1 MCTRRWRRS
10 IFFASCAVFG
20 HFDKLSKVSWK
31 SANSCLKKFYNIWQD
46 LTLSLWRY
54 LEQHLNLTEKW
65 IRLWLLWNPGVN
77 SPKILFVWLSAA
89 PSLTG
94 KVTVNLLLKVLCCSN
109 RNNFLLF
116 MNFTRFIKKY
126 YVFQSSRR
134 LLWPL
139 LLALLSWASSVS
151 LSNSF
156 TFPSTTSLCKFWYL
170 LLFPVVF

>member
-116 MNFTRFIKKY
+116 MNFTRFIKKILCLPE
-126 YVFQSSRR
+126 FQKIAMATAIGFAIMGFIGFFVK
-134 LLWPL
+134 LIHIPINNII
-139 LLALLSWASSVS
+139 V
-151 LSNSF
+151 
-156 TFPSTTSLCKFWYL
+156 
-170 LLFPVVF
+170 